1 MNILSGNSV
10 VDVLPV
16 LFYLVL
22 NSLCL
27 NFHIYKREVVID
39 NLCKALSAWHTV
51 SAVDVLA
58 ATLSSFLTTILSGTL
73 YYPHLKGK
81 EIKA

>member
-58 ATLSSFLTTILSGTL
+58 ATFLHSSQQSSLVRCIIPT
-73 YYPHLKGK
+73 
-81 EIKA
+81 